1 MILHV
6 PGTRFSLTVIK
17 SILCSTFLPQSVG
30 QYALQWCAHCICH
43 AFGLAK
49 HMIMWLCNT
58 TVRLLLI
65 NLFSETYLFFIFA
78 YNESLNTLFLCPIW
92 KRGDILFC
100 THLMVV
106 QSVDQVLSAQYLLTR
121 CQYWYSSRSVLID
134 FQVESQGQTAGLY
147 IQSKCCLVWAWKFQ
161 QNPWLHKAVPASIIT
176 WVFTT

>member
-17 SILCSTFLPQSVG
+17 SILCSTCLPQSVG

-106 QSVDQVLSAQYLLTR
+106 QSRPSVVAQYLLTR
-121 CQYWYSSRSVLID
+121 CQYWYSSRSVLSLLI
-134 FQVESQGQTAGLY
+134 FR
-147 IQSKCCLVWAWKFQ
+147 SKVKVKLLVFIYNLNVVWFELGNSNKILGYTKQCLLV
-161 QNPWLHKAVPASIIT
+161 
-176 WVFTT
+176 

>member
-17 SILCSTFLPQSVG
+17 SILCSTCLPQSVG

-78 YNESLNTLFLCPIW
+78 YNVSLNILFLCPHL
-92 KRGDILFC
+92 KMRGHIVLHPSDGCSVCRPSVVRSISFDSLPIL
-100 THLMVV
+100 V
-106 QSVDQVLSAQYLLTR
+106 Q
-121 CQYWYSSRSVLID
+121 
-134 FQVESQGQTAGLY
+134 
-147 IQSKCCLVWAWKFQ
+147 
-161 QNPWLHKAVPASIIT
+161 
-176 WVFTT
+176 